1 MGRFRFRQFSVADD
15 RSAMKTGT
23 DGVLLGAW
31 AEAPEGVRSIVD
43 IGCGA
48 GVIALMMAQRY
59 PSAMVTG
66 VEIDPG
72 AAADARDNIASSLW
86 ADRVSV
92 VEADATVWNPAELPA
107 PRLIVSNPPFFSE
120 ALRSPDAERAL
131 ARHGDTLTPVTLIA
145 AASRLMTS
153 ADDRLAFISP
163 ADRDEEIEFALAMA
177 RLHPLRRCAV
187 TSREGKAP
195 YRTLWL
201 ASPVATLCSCGS
213 LAIRDVSNT
222 YTREYS
228 DLTGDFYL

>member
-31 AEAPEGVRSIVD
+31 AEAPESVRSIVD

-72 AAADARDNIASSLW
+72 AAADARDNIASSPW

-92 VEADATVWNPAELPA
+92 VEADATVWSPAGLPA

-187 TSREGKAP
+187 TSREGKAT

-201 ASPVATLCSCGS
+201 ASSAVNLCRCDS